1 MADDATLLR
10 AYAGAG
16 SEDAFAELA
25 HRHLDLV
32 YSTAL
37 RAVNGDKH
45 LAQDICQSVFI
56 DLARKAGRLANRP
69 VLTGWLYTSTCF
81 AAAKAVR
88 SERRRQ
94 ARELKADSMKE
105 QIAST
110 SEEGYWEQ
118 IRPVLDSVM
127 LELRDTDREALLLRF
142 FERRSL
148 AEVGSKL
155 GLNENAAR
163 MRVER
168 ALNRLREQL
177 ARRGVSSTAA
187 ALALALTH
195 QTMTAAP
202 LGLAA
207 SITAGTWA
215 ASAAAGGSGGSI
227 LNLIFMS
234 KAKALLIG
242 AVVTATAA
250 TSIVVQHQANTRLKE
265 QIETLREQLAAV
277 PSQQPVSAADP
288 AEVERLRHQVQDL
301 ARLRGEIAGLRQRL
315 AATASN
321 QTNSIDRAKAMKA
334 ANEEAEAK
342 ALLAK
347 SPEIPMVP
355 AYQWTNAGFGTAASA
370 LQTLNWAIANRDTN
384 VFASS
389 LIWDTQAKSRADALF
404 DAAPEEVRQKYG
416 TVDAVIFDWWLNN
429 STPIAA
435 ARVLSQVDEG
445 ATDALLLEQ
454 HIYTDGR
461 VRENTVQF
469 QQDQNGEWREV
480 IPPELMPKLERILS
494 DAAGSEVVGAK

>member
-1 MADDATLLR
+1 MADDGTLLR
-10 AYAGAG
+10 NYARAS
-16 SEDAFAELA
+16 SEDAFAELVR
-25 HRHLDLV
+25 RHLDLV

-37 RAVNGDKH
+37 RTVNGDQH

-56 DLARKAGRLANRP
+56 DLARKAARLTNRH

-81 AAAKAVR
+81 AAAKAIR

-94 ARELKADSMKE
+94 ARELEADTMKE

-110 SEEGYWEQ
+110 SEEVSWER

-127 LELRDTDREALLLRF
+127 LELRDGDREALLLRF

-148 AEVGSKL
+148 AEVGSRL
-155 GLNENAAR
+155 GLSENAAR

-168 ALNRLREQL
+168 ALERLRGRL
-177 ARRGVSSTAA
+177 AQRGLTSTAA
-187 ALALALTH
+187 ALVVVLSH
-195 QTMTAAP
+195 QTIIAAP

-207 SITAGTWA
+207 SVTAGTLA
-215 ASAAAGGSGGSI
+215 AAAAGSSGGSI
-227 LNLIFMS
+227 LNLLLMS

-250 TSIVVQHQANTRLKE
+250 TSIVVQHQTNTRLKE
-265 QIETLREQLAAV
+265 QVETLRQQLAAV
-277 PSQQPVSAADP
+277 PSQQPIAAADP
-288 AEVERLRHQVQDL
+288 AELERLRRENQDL

-321 QTNSIDRAKAMKA
+321 PADAIDQSKAIKA
-334 ANEEAEAK
+334 AAEEAEAK

-355 AYQWTNAGFGTAASA
+355 AYQWTNVGCATAASA
-370 LQTLNWAIANRDTN
+370 LQTLNWAIANRETN
-384 VFASS
+384 VFAGA
-389 LIWDTQAKSRADALF
+389 LLWDTQAKARADALF
-404 DAAPEEVRQKYG
+404 AAAPESIRQRFG
-416 TVDAVIFDWWLNN
+416 TVDGVIFDWWLNH
-429 STPIAA
+429 STPVSAG
-435 ARVLSQVDEG
+435 RVLSQVEEG
-445 ATDALLLEQ
+445 PNDVALVEQ

-469 QQDQNGEWREV
+469 QQDQSGAWRQV
-480 IPPELMPKLERILS
+480 IPPELMPKLEAVLG
-494 DAAGSEVVGAK
+494 DASRSQASQ